1 MIATAFLLMDS
12 KENGV
17 ITDRSLISQNYLRVT
32 TVNGWIEKVHY
43 INIKRTCMH
52 VYSLTMPSNPSL

>member
-43 INIKRTCMH
+43 INIK
-52 VYSLTMPSNPSL
+52 